1 MTAATT
7 AQLSRAALKG
17 YIEKHLE
24 NAARPLS
31 LAEVFRDV
39 YPGQRAT
46 DCALLALRKR
56 LQYLAA
62 EGRLHSDGY
71 GDGRTWSGITE
82 AQRAEQAAQE
92 AAQAAPVALP
102 RRVRPLAA
110 LPRNTQGKLAYA
122 ELTTLCL
129 QALPHSAPAAAIA
142 EAEPLRWPPI
152 REQLQQAGIALT
164 QGYDAGQTAV
174 QPDVFVI
181 GNAISRGNP
190 LLEAILDQGLPY
202 VSGPQWLAEN
212 VLRGRWVLGVAGTH
226 LLGVVDAGHAFDIN
240 TNQDA
245 HALSFP

>member
-7 AQLSRAALKG
+7 AQLSRAALND
-17 YIEKHLE
+17 YIENHLA

-62 EGRLHSDGY
+62 EGRLQSDGY

-102 RRVRPLAA
+102 RRV
-110 LPRNTQGKLAYA
+110 
-122 ELTTLCL
+122 
-129 QALPHSAPAAAIA
+129 
-142 EAEPLRWPPI
+142 
-152 REQLQQAGIALT
+152 
-164 QGYDAGQTAV
+164 
-174 QPDVFVI
+174 
-181 GNAISRGNP
+181 
-190 LLEAILDQGLPY
+190 
-202 VSGPQWLAEN
+202 N
-212 VLRGRWVLGVAGTH
+212 VMAGTYVPARSPA
-226 LLGVVDAGHAFDIN
+226 LRAGAMDFR
-240 TNQDA
+240 
-245 HALSFP
+245 SCPSVGYRC

>member
-7 AQLSRAALKG
+7 AQLSRAALND
-17 YIEKHLE
+17 YIESHLA

-92 AAQAAPVALP
+92 AAQAASVALP
-102 RRVRPLAA
+102 RRV
-110 LPRNTQGKLAYA
+110 
-122 ELTTLCL
+122 
-129 QALPHSAPAAAIA
+129 
-142 EAEPLRWPPI
+142 
-152 REQLQQAGIALT
+152 
-164 QGYDAGQTAV
+164 
-174 QPDVFVI
+174 
-181 GNAISRGNP
+181 
-190 LLEAILDQGLPY
+190 
-202 VSGPQWLAEN
+202 N
-212 VLRGRWVLGVAGTH
+212 VMAGTY
-226 LLGVVDAGHAFDIN
+226 VPARSP
-240 TNQDA
+240 
-245 HALSFP
+245 ALRPGAMDFRGCPSVGYRC

>member
-1 MTAATT
+1 MTAANT

-62 EGRLHSDGY
+62 EGRLQSDGY

-82 AQRAEQAAQE
+82 AQRAEQAAHE

-102 RRVRPLAA
+102 RRVNVMSGTYVPPRGPA
-110 LPRNTQGKLAYA
+110 LR
-122 ELTTLCL
+122 
-129 QALPHSAPAAAIA
+129 
-142 EAEPLRWPPI
+142 
-152 REQLQQAGIALT
+152 AGAMDFRGCPSV
-164 QGYDAGQTAV
+164 GY
-174 QPDVFVI
+174 
-181 GNAISRGNP
+181 RC
-190 LLEAILDQGLPY
+190 
-202 VSGPQWLAEN
+202 
-212 VLRGRWVLGVAGTH
+212 
-226 LLGVVDAGHAFDIN
+226 
-240 TNQDA
+240 
-245 HALSFP
+245 

>member
-7 AQLSRAALKG
+7 AQLSRAALND
-17 YIEKHLE
+17 YIEKHLA

-102 RRVRPLAA
+102 RRVNVMSGTYVPARGPA
-110 LPRNTQGKLAYA
+110 LRLGAMDFRSCP
-122 ELTTLCL
+122 
-129 QALPHSAPAAAIA
+129 SV
-142 EAEPLRWPPI
+142 
-152 REQLQQAGIALT
+152 
-164 QGYDAGQTAV
+164 GY
-174 QPDVFVI
+174 
-181 GNAISRGNP
+181 RC
-190 LLEAILDQGLPY
+190 
-202 VSGPQWLAEN
+202 
-212 VLRGRWVLGVAGTH
+212 
-226 LLGVVDAGHAFDIN
+226 
-240 TNQDA
+240 
-245 HALSFP
+245 

>member
-7 AQLSRAALKG
+7 AQLSRAALND
-17 YIEKHLE
+17 YIENHLA

-92 AAQAAPVALP
+92 AAQAALVALP
-102 RRVRPLAA
+102 RRA
-110 LPRNTQGKLAYA
+110 
-122 ELTTLCL
+122 
-129 QALPHSAPAAAIA
+129 
-142 EAEPLRWPPI
+142 
-152 REQLQQAGIALT
+152 
-164 QGYDAGQTAV
+164 
-174 QPDVFVI
+174 
-181 GNAISRGNP
+181 
-190 LLEAILDQGLPY
+190 
-202 VSGPQWLAEN
+202 N
-212 VLRGRWVLGVAGTH
+212 VMAGTYVPARSPA
-226 LLGVVDAGHAFDIN
+226 LRAGAMDFRGCP
-240 TNQDA
+240 
-245 HALSFP
+245 SVGYRC

>member
-62 EGRLHSDGY
+62 KGRLHSDGY

-102 RRVRPLAA
+102 RRVNVMSGTYVPPRGPA
-110 LPRNTQGKLAYA
+110 LR
-122 ELTTLCL
+122 
-129 QALPHSAPAAAIA
+129 
-142 EAEPLRWPPI
+142 
-152 REQLQQAGIALT
+152 AGAMDFRSCPSV
-164 QGYDAGQTAV
+164 GY
-174 QPDVFVI
+174 
-181 GNAISRGNP
+181 RC
-190 LLEAILDQGLPY
+190 
-202 VSGPQWLAEN
+202 
-212 VLRGRWVLGVAGTH
+212 
-226 LLGVVDAGHAFDIN
+226 
-240 TNQDA
+240 
-245 HALSFP
+245 

>member
-71 GDGRTWSGITE
+71 GEGRTWSGITE
-82 AQRAEQAAQE
+82 AQRAEQAAHE

-102 RRVRPLAA
+102 RRVNVMSGSYVPARGPA
-110 LPRNTQGKLAYA
+110 LR
-122 ELTTLCL
+122 
-129 QALPHSAPAAAIA
+129 
-142 EAEPLRWPPI
+142 
-152 REQLQQAGIALT
+152 AGAMDFRACPSV
-164 QGYDAGQTAV
+164 GY
-174 QPDVFVI
+174 
-181 GNAISRGNP
+181 RC
-190 LLEAILDQGLPY
+190 
-202 VSGPQWLAEN
+202 
-212 VLRGRWVLGVAGTH
+212 
-226 LLGVVDAGHAFDIN
+226 
-240 TNQDA
+240 
-245 HALSFP
+245 

>member
-7 AQLSRAALKG
+7 AQLSRAALND
-17 YIEKHLE
+17 YIENHLA

-102 RRVRPLAA
+102 RRV
-110 LPRNTQGKLAYA
+110 
-122 ELTTLCL
+122 
-129 QALPHSAPAAAIA
+129 
-142 EAEPLRWPPI
+142 
-152 REQLQQAGIALT
+152 
-164 QGYDAGQTAV
+164 
-174 QPDVFVI
+174 
-181 GNAISRGNP
+181 
-190 LLEAILDQGLPY
+190 
-202 VSGPQWLAEN
+202 N
-212 VLRGRWVLGVAGTH
+212 VMAGTYVPAR
-226 LLGVVDAGHAFDIN
+226 GP
-240 TNQDA
+240 
-245 HALSFP
+245 ALRPGAMDFRSCPSVGYRC

>member
-39 YPGQRAT
+39 YPGKPAK

-62 EGRLHSDGY
+62 EGRLQSDGY

-92 AAQAAPVALP
+92 AAQAAWAHVRQGLADERHRFWLLDEFTYPMAWGWVDVDEVCETLVNRPGKQHVVITGRRAHPAL
-102 RRVRPLAA
+102 VEAA
-110 LPRNTQGKLAYA
+110 DLVTEMTKIKHPM
-122 ELTTLCL
+122 
-129 QALPHSAPAAAIA
+129 
-142 EAEPLRWPPI
+142 
-152 REQLQQAGIALT
+152 
-164 QGYDAGQTAV
+164 DAGQKAACSTSAK
-174 QPDVFVI
+174 
-181 GNAISRGNP
+181 
-190 LLEAILDQGLPY
+190 
-202 VSGPQWLAEN
+202 
-212 VLRGRWVLGVAGTH
+212 
-226 LLGVVDAGHAFDIN
+226 
-240 TNQDA
+240 
-245 HALSFP
+245 

>member
-7 AQLSRAALKG
+7 TQLSRAALND
-17 YIEKHLE
+17 YIESHLA

-82 AQRAEQAAQE
+82 AQRTERAAQE

-102 RRVRPLAA
+102 RRVNVMSGTYVPARSPA
-110 LPRNTQGKLAYA
+110 LR
-122 ELTTLCL
+122 
-129 QALPHSAPAAAIA
+129 
-142 EAEPLRWPPI
+142 
-152 REQLQQAGIALT
+152 AGAMDFRSCPSV
-164 QGYDAGQTAV
+164 GY
-174 QPDVFVI
+174 
-181 GNAISRGNP
+181 RC
-190 LLEAILDQGLPY
+190 
-202 VSGPQWLAEN
+202 
-212 VLRGRWVLGVAGTH
+212 
-226 LLGVVDAGHAFDIN
+226 
-240 TNQDA
+240 
-245 HALSFP
+245 